1 MYVPPLARSDAGFMR
16 QEGSNNQGFAS
27 RKSSPTLLS
36 MTRAAENGS
45 SGTRTRNKGSNVTT
59 GYEGIKK
66 PTSSALI
73 YPVKG
78 NQTLDGYFEYM
89 EEKALTSCK
98 IVNKLVNLQYWT
110 DCTSHKL
117 IVSLVQKLSSITG
130 YHRGKMTTPS
140 ARFRSL

>member
-1 MYVPPLARSDAGFMR
+1 MYVPPLARSNAGFMR

-89 EEKALTSCK
+89 EEKALTCK
-98 IVNKLVNLQYWT
+98 IVNKLVKLQYW
-110 DCTSHKL
+110 SVLLIKL
-117 IVSLVQKLSSITG
+117 VSLVQKLSSITG